1 MNIEYVGRNFEVDDN
16 VRAFTEGKLA
26 KKVTKFVDDPVE
38 IRVTLETEKH
48 RNIADLHIA
57 HKHGVL
63 QATEETGDM
72 YEAINMA
79 VDKVEKQARR
89 SKKKFIDRRRR
100 ADRVTTNGQRWPMD
114 VLARESLGGE
124 TGPRIIKSTH
134 LPIKPMSIEEAA
146 LWLEDGKNEFVVFRD
161 STSNRVNVLYKRKD
175 DNYGLIAPEL

>member
-16 VRAFTEGKLA
+16 VRKFTEGKLA
-26 KKVTKFVDDPVE
+26 KKVTKFVGDPVE
-38 IRVTLETEKH
+38 IRVILETEKH
-48 RNIADLHIA
+48 RNIADLHVA

-89 SKKKFIDRRRR
+89 SKKKSIDKRRR
-100 ADRVTTNGQRWPMD
+100 ADRVTTDGHRWPVD
-114 VLARESLGGE
+114 VLARESLGAQA
-124 TGPRIIKSTH
+124 GPTIIKSGH

-146 LWLEDGKNEFVVFRD
+146 LWLENGKNEFVVFRD
-161 STSNRVNVLYKRKD
+161 STSNRLNVLYKRKD
-175 DNYGLIAPEL
+175 NNYGLIAPEL